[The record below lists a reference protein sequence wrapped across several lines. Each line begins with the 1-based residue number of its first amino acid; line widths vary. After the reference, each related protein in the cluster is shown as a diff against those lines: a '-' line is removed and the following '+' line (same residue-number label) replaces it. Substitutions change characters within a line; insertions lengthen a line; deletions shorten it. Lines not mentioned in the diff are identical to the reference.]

1 MLNVMSEHD
10 SNLRETVEKARQGD
24 LDAYGRLV
32 TEHQGWLFAV
42 VRGIVHDEQ
51 TAEDVV
57 QEVFLKAFRGLS
69 TLQDAQAFPAWLRRI
84 GVTIALNHMR
94 TRRHTFVDVTIAE
107 TMPAEESQSET
118 RDKDDLLSFL
128 QRAMVGLPPDD
139 RKVCERFY
147 HGGWTAAR
155 LAESEGISAAA
166 MRKRLERIRKQL
178 RKEIEMNQQKRGHKE
193 RAGERSGP
201 GLPERIIRMLSK
213 PILTDMPENP
223 VGAVWEIIR
232 GAHSGHTEV
241 QLAEIFGADEL
252 ESVVGEKISL
262 VPSFAHRVD
271 KERFLRWDL
280 TAPMLLKSR
289 ELRSQDFL
297 IAAGKVYRNEL
308 EDGRSLETFHQ
319 AEVLLIGDRD
329 EWKMMG
335 PVTCFLDK
343 LLPEARIR
351 VEQMD
356 FEMYT
361 GRGWVV
367 SALWR
372 GVWEPVLA
380 FARFRDEIVRAI
392 GRDPQK
398 ISAVGV
404 GMGLERIACLK
415 YGIDDIRKVEAAQ
428 VKK

>member
-1 MLNVMSEHD
+1 MTKPDRDLC
-10 SNLRETVEKARQGD
+10 ETVEKARQGD

-42 VRGIVHDEQ
+42 VRGIMHDEQ
-51 TAEDVV
+51 ATEDVV
-57 QEVFLKAFRGLS
+57 QEVFLKAFRRLS
-69 TLQDAQAFPAWLRRI
+69 MLQDAQAFPSWLRRI
-84 GVTIALNHMR
+84 GVTIALNHVR

-107 TMPAEESQSET
+107 NLPAEESQLET
-118 RDKDDLLSFL
+118 RQKDDLLSFL
-128 QRAMVGLPPDD
+128 QRAMVGLSPYD

-147 HGGWTAAR
+147 YGGWTAAR
-155 LAESEGISAAA
+155 LAESEGIGAAA

-178 RKEIEMNQQKRGHKE
+178 RKEIEMNQQKPEHKE
-193 RAGERSGP
+193 LSGKGS

-213 PILTDMPENP
+213 PILTNIPENP
-223 VGAVWEIIR
+223 VGAVWEIVKE
-232 GAHSGHTEV
+232 AHPGHTEV

-252 ESVVGEKISL
+252 ESVVGEKASL
-262 VPSFAHRVD
+262 VPSFAHRAD
-271 KERFLRWDL
+271 EGRFLRWDL

-289 ELRSQDFL
+289 ELASQDFL

-308 EDGRSLETFHQ
+308 ENGRALETFHQ
-319 AEVLLIGDRD
+319 AEVVLIGDRD

-361 GRGWVV
+361 DRGWVV
-367 SALWR
+367 SALWG

-392 GRDPQK
+392 GRNPQK
-398 ISAVGV
+398 VSAVGV

-415 YGIDDIRKVEAAQ
+415 YGIDDIRKVEASQ

>member
-1 MLNVMSEHD
+1 MTEPESA
-10 SNLRETVEKARQGD
+10 LRATVEKARRGD

-51 TAEDVV
+51 AAEDAV
-57 QEVFLKAFRGLS
+57 QETFLKAFRQLS
-69 TLQDAQAFPAWLRRI
+69 TLQDAQAFPSWLRRI
-84 GVTIALNHMR
+84 GVTTALNQVR
-94 TRRHTFVDVTIAE
+94 SRRLTFVDVTIAE
-107 TMPAEESQSET
+107 GLPAEEPDAEAQQ
-118 RDKDDLLSFL
+118 KDDLLLFL
-128 QRAMVGLPPDD
+128 RRAMVGLSPDD
-139 RKVCERFY
+139 RRVCERFY

-155 LAESEGISAAA
+155 LAESEGISAVA

-178 RKEIEMNQQKRGHKE
+178 RKEIEMNQQKTGS
-193 RAGERSGP
+193 GEHSGA

-213 PILTDMPENP
+213 PILTDLPENP
-223 VGAVWEIIR
+223 VGAVWEIIKET
-232 GAHSGHTEV
+232 HHGHAEV
-241 QLAEIFGADEL
+241 QLAETFAAEEL
-252 ESVVGEKISL
+252 KSVVGERASL

-271 KERFLRWDL
+271 DRRILRWDL

-289 ELRSQDFL
+289 SLPGQDFL
-297 IAAGKVYRNEL
+297 MAAGKVYRNVQ

-335 PVTCFLDK
+335 PVTRWLDT

-361 GRGWVV
+361 DRGWAV
-367 SALWR
+367 SVLWE
-372 GVWEPVLA
+372 GVWEPVLG

-392 GRDPQK
+392 GRDPQEVA
-398 ISAVGV
+398 AVGV